1 MSKPKFR
8 SVPIIS
14 SGQFTIPQAIAG
26 GDDIQKPSFSLE
38 HLEGDFCL
46 LKCDKTEQANFIKK
60 LHRISKQT
68 WGDLRKLGRNNGF
81 EPIPCN
87 QLNCKVPADF
97 SKEKAAIVFHMAGA
111 CMIRNPLGR
120 VWMLYAIVFK
130 LFIYQRTKIQQKSLP
145 FIKKYRYL

>member
-97 SKEKAAIVFHMAGA
+97 SKEKAAIVFHMAGN
-111 CMIRNPLGR
+111 I
-120 VWMLYAIVFK
+120 AIIGFRTSGKIFDIIAIDRQFK
-130 LFIYQRTKIQQKSLP
+130 AYKH
-145 FIKKYRYL
+145 